1 MQLQCAHSAKARDE
15 DIYKKEKK
23 KIKNRIFK
31 KKVSTVATVP
41 LGTVA
46 TVQNLKK
53 RKKKTKG
60 LTKMKRNM
68 NSEKGSMSSAKI
80 L

>member
-23 KIKNRIFK
+23 KITNRIFK